1 MSPADLL
8 RFLSK
13 PAKYVCSLLVCIL
26 DDNHCFPALSLFL
39 VFCDISIDFNKIHRS
54 ID

>member
-13 PAKYVCSLLVCIL
+13 PAKYVCSLLVCTL
-26 DDNHCFPALSLFL
+26 DDNHSFPVLFLFL
-39 VFCDISIDFNKIHRS
+39 VFCDISIDSTKS
-54 ID
+54 IDP

>member
-13 PAKYVCSLLVCIL
+13 PAKYVCSLVCIFY
-26 DDNHCFPALSLFL
+26 DNHCFPVLFL
-39 VFCDISIDFNKIHRS
+39 FLMFCDISIDSTKS
-54 ID
+54 IDP